1 MIYNG
6 NSSLSIKKIVLKTI
20 LQIIYILPIEYEIT
34 NKLNNYIIY
43 L

>member
-1 MIYNG
+1 MIYKG
-6 NSSLSIKKIVLKTI
+6 NSSLSIKKIVLQTI

-34 NKLNNYIIY
+34 NKFNNYIIY

>member
-1 MIYNG
+1 MIYKG

-34 NKLNNYIIY
+34 NKFNNYIIY